1 MKNYEKYKDKV
12 NNCDGENF
20 CHDFVRPII
29 LKTDKCG
36 GWCTRCNFIQAMW
49 LMEEYKEPEVD
60 WSKVEVDTPIL
71 VKDFENEEWRDRYF
85 ARYENETIYVW
96 GDGRTSWS
104 AYDNSDVASWEYVK
118 LAEQEESDEKQ
129 RKVCRGNKEL

>member
-12 NNCDGENF
+12 NNCDGEYF
-20 CHDFVRPII
+20 CHDFVKSII
-29 LKTDKCG
+29 LKADECDG
-36 GWCTRCNFIQAMW
+36 RCARCRLIQAIW
-49 LMEEYKEPEVD
+49 LMEEYEEPGVD

-71 VKDFENEEWRDRYF
+71 VKDFKNEEWRDRYF

-104 AYDNSDVASWEYVK
+104 AYGNSDVDSWEYVK
-118 LAEQEESDEKQ
+118 LAE
-129 RKVCRGNKEL
+129 R

>member
-1 MKNYEKYKDKV
+1 MKNKEKYAEEIKNYNQRSFCKD
-12 NNCDGENF
+12 F
-20 CHDFVRPII
+20 IRPII
-29 LKTDKCG
+29 LGKANCYNQ
-36 GWCTRCNFIQAMW
+36 CEQCRMLQLLW
-49 LMEEYKEPEVD
+49 LDEEYTEPEVD

-104 AYDNSDVASWEYVK
+104 AYDNSDVDSWEYVK
-118 LAEQEESDEKQ
+118 LAE
-129 RKVCRGNKEL
+129 R

>member
-12 NNCDGENF
+12 NNCDGEYF
-20 CHDFVRPII
+20 CHDFVKPII
-29 LKTDKCG
+29 LKADVCDG
-36 GWCTRCNFIQAMW
+36 RCPRCRLIQAIW
-49 LMEEYKEPEVD
+49 LMEEYEEPEVD

-96 GDGRTSWS
+96 CDGRTSWS
-104 AYDNSDVASWEYVK
+104 AYDNSDVTSWKYVK
-118 LAEQEESDEKQ
+118 LAEREESDE
-129 RKVCRGNKEL
+129 